1 LQIVIDT
8 NVFISTLRSRNGAS
22 YKLFTLLGSQKFEI
36 NISVPLILEYE
47 DAAKR
52 LLGEIAL
59 NEEDIN
65 AIINYI
71 CAVGK
76 HRKIFYLWRPVLRD
90 PKDEML
96 LELAVAGGCDYIVTY
111 NTADFAEI
119 EQFGVQAIKP
129 SAFLREIGEAE

>member
-1 LQIVIDT
+1 M
-8 NVFISTLRSRNGAS
+8 
-22 YKLFTLLGSQKFEI
+22 LLGCGKFEI
-36 NISVPLILEYE
+36 NISVPLVLEYE

-65 AIINYI
+65 TIINYV

-76 HRKIFYLWRPVLRD
+76 RRKIFYLWRPVLRD

-119 EQFGVQAIKP
+119 EQFGIQAIKP
-129 SAFLREIGEAE
+129 SMLLKKIGETE

>member
-1 LQIVIDT
+1 MQIVIDT
-8 NVFISTLRSRNGAS
+8 NVFISALRSRNGAS
-22 YKLFTLLGSQKFEI
+22 YKLFTLLGSEKFEI

-59 NEEDIN
+59 NVEDMN

-76 HRKIFYLWRPVLRD
+76 HRKMFYLWRPVLRD

-111 NTADFAEI
+111 NMADFAEI
-119 EQFGVQAIKP
+119 EQFGIQAIKP
-129 SAFLREIGEAE
+129 SAFLRKIGEAE

>member
-1 LQIVIDT
+1 MQIVIDT
-8 NVFISTLRSRNGAS
+8 NVFVSALRSRHGTS
-22 YKLFTLLGSQKFEI
+22 YKLFMLLGRGKFEI

-52 LLGEIAL
+52 LLGEITL
-59 NEEDIN
+59 SEEDIN
-65 AIINYI
+65 TIIDYI

-76 HRKIFYLWRPVLRD
+76 HQEIFYLWRPVLRD

-111 NTADFAEI
+111 NTADFVGVK
-119 EQFGVQAIKP
+119 QFGIEVIKP
-129 SAFLREIGEAE
+129 PEFLKKIGELK